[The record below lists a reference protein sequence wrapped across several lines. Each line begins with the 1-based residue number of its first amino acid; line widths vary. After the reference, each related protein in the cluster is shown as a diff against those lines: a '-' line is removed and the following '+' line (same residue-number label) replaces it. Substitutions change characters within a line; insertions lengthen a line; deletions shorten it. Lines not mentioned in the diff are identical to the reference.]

1 MKIKC
6 VGGVMF
12 GAHQPLMVGLGSIAL
27 SNFHINLNAISSTT
41 VDKNTTYLQHKMSAI
56 GSL

>member
-27 SNFHINLNAISSTT
+27 SIFY
-41 VDKNTTYLQHKMSAI
+41 K
-56 GSL
+56 